1 MEPLDDVLNLK
12 LLRYL
17 VPGRS
22 VHANISHIS
31 KELGIH
37 RATAKRK
44 LKMLYDEK
52 ILNPPLYPFP
62 YLFEKYPL
70 LVLVKAD
77 MPRTAEAANFYK
89 DDSHIFAAFS
99 CMEGSY
105 NTLLIEFFKDL
116 ESYHSWREQ
125 IVKDKK
131 IPSRENRVPAHAEIF
146 SNKLSFKY
154 DPNCFIRALKK
165 QYEEQGYLE
174 MNGVQLDD
182 TTFKLLELLV
192 RGDCF
197 RTNASAIG
205 REINADRKT
214 VRRRIETLLDR
225 GVIEEPRCFFKN
237 LLVPPN
243 YNLVVSL
250 LEVKSNVD
258 NVKRYIANN
267 DHVPRAVE
275 TSTEKYNFL
284 IFSAFKTI
292 EDFFNWGEKLNS
304 RFPGS
309 IGAISNTIL
318 SSKMIHTIKPH
329 KVSLGLVERR
339 LWDLEKSTQVG
350 LNG

>member
-1 MEPLDDVLNLK
+1 MEPLEDLLNLK

-17 VPGRS
+17 ISGNFVK
-22 VHANISHIS
+22 ANISFLS
-31 KELGIH
+31 RELGIH
-37 RATAKRK
+37 RATVKRK
-44 LKMLYDEK
+44 LNMLYVNN

-77 MPRTAEAANFYK
+77 MPRTSEATDFYK

-105 NTLLIEFFKDL
+105 NTLLIEFFEDL

-131 IPSRENRVPAHAEIF
+131 IPPRENRVPAHADIF
-146 SNKLSFKY
+146 SNKLTFKY
-154 DPNCFIRALKK
+154 DPNCFIRAMKVQFEK
-165 QYEEQGYLE
+165 ENSLE
-174 MNGVQLDD
+174 LGGVHFDD
-182 TTFKLLELLV
+182 TSFKLLKLLLN
-192 RGDCF
+192 GECF
-197 RTNASAIG
+197 RTNASALG
-205 REINADRKT
+205 REIGADRKT
-214 VRRRIETLLDR
+214 VRRRIDSL
-225 GVIEEPRCFFKN
+225 IENGIINEPRCFFKN
-237 LLVPPN
+237 LFVPPG

-250 LEVKSNVD
+250 IEVKSNAES
-258 NVKRYIANN
+258 VKKYITRD

-284 IFSAFKTI
+284 LFSAFENI
-292 EDFFNWGEKLNS
+292 EDFFRWGERLNS
-304 RFPGS
+304 KFPGS

-329 KVSLGLVERR
+329 KVSLGLIEHR
-339 LWDLEKSTQVG
+339 LWDLKHR
-350 LNG
+350 

>member
-1 MEPLDDVLNLK
+1 MEPLDDTLNLK
-12 LLRYL
+12 LLRHL
-17 VPGRS
+17 VSGNF
-22 VHANISHIS
+22 VNANISYIS
-31 KELGIH
+31 RELNIH

-44 LKMLYDEK
+44 LNMLYDNA

-77 MPRTAEAANFYK
+77 MPRTSEAANFYK

-105 NTLLIEFFKDL
+105 NTLLIEFFEDL

-154 DPNCFIRALKK
+154 DPNCFIRAMKEK
-165 QYEEQGYLE
+165 YETDKNFKMKGIEF
-174 MNGVQLDD
+174 DD
-182 TTFKLLELLV
+182 TAFKLLELLLN
-192 RGDCF
+192 GECF

-205 REINADRKT
+205 REIGADRKT
-214 VRRRIETLLDR
+214 VRRRIQNLLED
-225 GVIEEPRCFFKN
+225 GIISEPRCFFKN
-237 LLVPPN
+237 LFVPPG

-250 LEVKSNVD
+250 IEVKSNVD
-258 NVKRYIANN
+258 SVKKYIARDN
-267 DHVPRAVE
+267 HVPRAVE
-275 TSTEKYNFL
+275 TSTERYNFL
-284 IFSAFKTI
+284 LFSAFKTI
-292 EDFFNWGEKLNS
+292 EDFFDWGEALNS
-304 RFPGS
+304 KFPGS

-318 SSKMIHTIKPH
+318 SSKMIHTIKPQ
-329 KVSLGLVERR
+329 KVSLGLIERR
-339 LWDLEKSTQVG
+339 LWDKKHK
-350 LNG
+350 